1 MLLSFLKQDYFQQF
15 HYIQALIFFET
26 VKVSVILS
34 QQQIGKFFVIE
45 IDALFEGS
53 FLTTLVISS
62 INNGLKEKF
71 LSL

>member
-1 MLLSFLKQDYFQQF
+1 M
-15 HYIQALIFFET
+15 
-26 VKVSVILS
+26 SVILS

-71 LSL
+71 YHCNVRLVFYICKD